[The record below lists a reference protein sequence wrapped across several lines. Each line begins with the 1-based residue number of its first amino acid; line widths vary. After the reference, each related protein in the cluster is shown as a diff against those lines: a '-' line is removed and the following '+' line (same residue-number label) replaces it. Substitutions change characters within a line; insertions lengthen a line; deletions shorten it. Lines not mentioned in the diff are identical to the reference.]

1 MYLNQV
7 FKSLSFIAKHR
18 YLSKKLRD
26 NDSSV
31 MRSCNHCFN
40 HFVKC
45 RVNTDFDHYVKCVH
59 LDRKYNLI
67 ISEIE

>member
-7 FKSLSFIAKHR
+7 FKPSSSVTKRHR
-18 YLSKKLRD
+18 LLKKLRF

-40 HFVKC
+40 RFVKC
-45 RVNTDFDHYVKCVH
+45 CVDTDFDRCVKCVH
-59 LDRKYNLI
+59 LGHKCNLI
-67 ISEIE
+67 ISETE